1 MIRRLRASTRDREI
15 ERREKRR
22 EGRRDRKRES
32 KRERAR
38 EREQERERERET
50 SRLGVAANTAS
61 TALINCAE
69 YGGALA

>member
-22 EGRRDRKRES
+22 EGRRERKRER
-32 KRERAR
+32 KRERERAR
-38 EREQERERERET
+38 ERERERET